1 MAEGILRRLGGDR
14 IEVFSAGT
22 VATRVHPLAIA
33 AMAGKGMDISGQRSK
48 HLDEFAGERFDYVIT
63 VCDNAQ
69 ESCPIF
75 PGAPE
80 RTHWSIPDPSA
91 VEGSYEV
98 RLRAFRAALDELTA
112 RIRNL
117 LPSIGRQGQVLPS

>member
-14 IEVFSAGT
+14 VEAFSAGT

-33 AMAGKGMDISGQRSK
+33 AMAEKGMDISAQRSK

-63 VCDNAQ
+63 VCDHAQ

-80 RTHWSIPDPSA
+80 RIHWSIPDPSA
-91 VEGSYEV
+91 AEGSEEV
-98 RLRAFRAALDELTA
+98 RLRAFRAALDDLTT
-112 RIRNL
+112 RIQHL
-117 LPSIGRQGQVLPS
+117 LPSIGRQGEALPP